1 MTAVSKQDLE
11 NLTLRFAV
19 SVDVKDDLHEVYIDD
34 TGRRHEIQRDRLD
47 KALTDETVD
56 PSAFRTYEYK
66 GQRRCLFNIL
76 VALEWSPS
84 RLYLEALKEAFQQA
98 SRLLIDVTD
107 GFMAIGQVA
116 VGGPEL
122 MNCAD
127 IQIFASNRLFPR
139 ASVNGLND
147 PTKYQPIRVGRG
159 LWSKNART
167 TIPWDDRRGYAT
179 LVHEWGHYALGLK
192 DQYLTLE
199 ASSGYVTPDRS
210 LVKDTIMANLDK
222 SELLSPR
229 PNRQDAGEDSEWEA
243 LRRHPAFTWL
253 QIEPGYQ
260 RKTEPPAEMATP
272 TFRVTGAASGD
283 SQELLFALNGAG
295 AGGRAMSPSHCWVY
309 IVKRSLADPAGLI
322 AQGSYEQTGDFR
334 LLGANTGDFVVLIG
348 DQQGEPGR
356 PLVLWAQIDDDDRGS
371 AQIGEWHDATP
382 EPFPIVHVKAT
393 SPNTAPPFGLKL
405 PGLDHTEWDAF
416 VFPLGREPK
425 PANEPVGELDVLDGH
440 VMLVSKGAG
449 DKRLAIACYAQ
460 GGSPFSGY
468 PGHPNPIPAGSAD
481 GNAMLFFYDDKAE
494 PLSYRKLY
502 EDAPPPPA
510 PFNASNIIVATS
522 LENDARS
529 PDGWEPRGYTF
540 SITSYGSLEEVA
552 HLHPTLVLYFD
563 EATRQSTNGKLII
576 ARYEPKAQPAWKEL
590 TDSTVNLADYFV
602 AASLGDDL
610 AAPRLFKSEP
620 EPEQF
625 RLFLVKP

>member
-11 NLTLRFAV
+11 NQTLRFALL
-19 SVDVKDDLHEVYIDD
+19 VDAKNDLHEVYIDNI
-34 TGRRHEIQRDRLD
+34 GRRHNLQHSRIA
-47 KALTDETVD
+47 KVLTNATVD
-56 PSAFRTYEYK
+56 PSAFRTYEYR

-84 RLYLEALKEAFQQA
+84 RMYLEALKEAFQQA

-122 MNCAD
+122 MTCAD

-147 PTKYQPIRVGRG
+147 PAKYQPIRVGRG

-167 TIPWDDRRGYAT
+167 SIPWDDRRGYAT

-199 ASSGYVTPDRS
+199 ASSGHVTPNRS
-210 LVKDTIMANLDK
+210 LVKDTIMASLDK

-229 PNRQDAGEDSEWEA
+229 PNRQEEGDDSEWEA
-243 LRRHPAFTWL
+243 LRRHPRYTWL
-253 QIEPGYQ
+253 KIDPGYQ
-260 RKTEPPAEMATP
+260 RNADPPAEIATP
-272 TFRVTGAASGD
+272 TFRLTDSATGD

-295 AGGRAMSPSHCWVY
+295 AHGRAVNPAHCWVY
-309 IVKRSLADPAGLI
+309 IVKRSLTDPAGLI

-334 LLGANTGDFVVLIG
+334 LLGAAPGDFVALIG
-348 DQQGEPGR
+348 EERGEPGR
-356 PLVLWAQIDDDDRGS
+356 PLVLWAQIDDVARGG
-371 AQIGEWHDATP
+371 ALMGEWRDATP

-393 SPNTAPPFGLKL
+393 SPSTAPPFGVEL
-405 PGLDHTEWDAF
+405 PGLKRDEWDAF
-416 VFPLGREPK
+416 VFPLGREPR
-425 PANEPVGELDVLDGH
+425 PANEPVGGLDVLDGH
-440 VMLVSKGAG
+440 VMLVSKGPG
-449 DKRLAIACYAQ
+449 DKRLAIAGYAQ

-494 PLSYRKLY
+494 PLSYKNLY
-502 EDAPPPPA
+502 EDAPPA
-510 PFNASNIIVATS
+510 
-522 LENDARS
+522 
-529 PDGWEPRGYTF
+529 
-540 SITSYGSLEEVA
+540 
-552 HLHPTLVLYFD
+552 
-563 EATRQSTNGKLII
+563 
-576 ARYEPKAQPAWKEL
+576 
-590 TDSTVNLADYFV
+590 
-602 AASLGDDL
+602 
-610 AAPRLFKSEP
+610 
-620 EPEQF
+620 
-625 RLFLVKP
+625 